1 VRHLGESR
9 ISAAKR
15 VGNAMGITKITWW
28 PGLSPHGR
36 VYGPLAPHVSVQ
48 TEVQAVTHD
57 RAQGKWDQAK
67 GVAKEQVGKVTGDRS
82 TEVSGKLDQTKGK
95 IEGKI
100 GEAKDSIRRKDDRR
114 R

>member
-1 VRHLGESR
+1 
-9 ISAAKR
+9 
-15 VGNAMGITKITWW
+15 
-28 PGLSPHGR
+28 
-36 VYGPLAPHVSVQ
+36 VYRRLAPHVSVQ

-67 GVAKEQVGKVTGDRS
+67 GVAKEQVGKVTRDRS
-82 TEVSGKLDQTKGK
+82 TELSGKIDQAKGK

-100 GEAKDSIRRKDDRR
+100 GEAKDPIRRNDDRR